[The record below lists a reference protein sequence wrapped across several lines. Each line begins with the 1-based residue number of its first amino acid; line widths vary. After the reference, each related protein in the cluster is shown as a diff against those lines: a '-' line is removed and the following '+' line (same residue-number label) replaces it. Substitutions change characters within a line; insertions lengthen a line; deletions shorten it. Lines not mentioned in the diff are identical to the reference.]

1 MPDETLIAMQLSM
14 MGRVVKSYRFGK
26 PVISVGRDPDS
37 DVVIDNPGVSREHLR
52 LERSADGEYE
62 VADMGS
68 ANGTFLNDLPVRC
81 KIPLRSGD
89 CVRFG
94 KYTLTVAYE
103 RDRRGEPG
111 TTPSGA
117 SQPLP
122 PVNES
127 QTVVL
132 SKTEL
137 NRLLNQQAKAE
148 SAPPPT
154 PPVAAIK
161 AHVAPEL
168 VMAMGSSAPP
178 AKKGSG
184 FAGILVGFVVGAA
197 TSAVAMWV
205 VFLRG

>member
-1 MPDETLIAMQLSM
+1 MPDETLIAMQLSL

-26 PVISVGRDPDS
+26 PVITVGRDPES

-52 LERSADGEYE
+52 LERAADGEYE

-103 RDRRGEPG
+103 RDRRSE
-111 TTPSGA
+111 TPSQGA
-117 SQPLP
+117 ISKLP
-122 PVNES
+122 PVAES

-137 NRLLNQQAKAE
+137 NRLLTQQAKAE
-148 SAPPPT
+148 AAPPPT
-154 PPVAAIK
+154 PPAAAFK
-161 AHVAPEL
+161 AHASPEM
-168 VMAMGSSAPP
+168 VSAMSSASVPP
-178 AKKGSG
+178 KKSGGSFASAFMG
-184 FAGILVGFVVGAA
+184 FIVGAA
-197 TSAVAMWV
+197 TSAAVMWV
-205 VFLRG
+205 VLR

>member
-1 MPDETLIAMQLSM
+1 MPDETLIAMQLSL

-26 PVISVGRDPDS
+26 PVITVGRDPES

-52 LERSADGEYE
+52 LERAADGEYE
-62 VADMGS
+62 VVDMGS
-68 ANGTFLNDLPVRC
+68 ANGTFLNDLPVKC

-103 RDRRGEPG
+103 RDRRSE
-111 TTPSGA
+111 TPSESA
-117 SQPLP
+117 MSLP

-148 SAPPPT
+148 AAPPPT
-154 PPVAAIK
+154 PPPAAFK
-161 AHVAPEL
+161 AHASPEM
-168 VMAMGSSAPP
+168 VSAMATGSEPPRKSGGSFGSA
-178 AKKGSG
+178 
-184 FAGILVGFVVGAA
+184 FAGFIVGAA
-197 TSAVAMWV
+197 ASAAVMWV
-205 VFLRG
+205 VLR